1 MEKKQ
6 PELTLGKVV
15 LVFVALVIAAALGA
29 GLIVYVKH
37 EARLEAEAKFQAQA
51 PPVKLP
57 PRPLPEFSFTNQ
69 DGEPVSKDSL
79 KGKVWLANFVFST
92 CPGQCILLTN
102 QFKDFQA
109 QIKAMP
115 DVELLSFSVDPEVDT
130 PEVLKAFGEQYQAG
144 PQWSFLTGPKDDIY
158 RVLQKGFLLD
168 AAPNPDPE
176 QVATGEKILHT
187 TKVVLVDSQGQ
198 IRNYYDG
205 LPEELYP
212 TVLQDIRALRT
223 QP

>member
-15 LVFVALVIAAALGA
+15 GVFVVLVIAAALGA

-37 EARLEAEAKFQAQA
+37 EARLEAAAQFQSQA
-51 PPVKLP
+51 APVKLP
-57 PRPLPEFSFTNQ
+57 PRPLPEFALTNQ
-69 DGEPVSKDSL
+69 DGEAVSKDSL
-79 KGKVWLANFVFST
+79 KGKVWLANFIFST
-92 CPGQCILLTN
+92 CPGQCIVLTN

-109 QIKAMP
+109 EIKEMP
-115 DVELLSFSVDPEVDT
+115 DVELVSFSVDPEHDT
-130 PEVLKAFGEQYQAG
+130 PEVLRTFGEQYQAG
-144 PQWSFLTGPKDDIY
+144 PQWKFLTGSKDDIY
-158 RVLQKGFLLD
+158 RLLQKGFLLD

-187 TKVVLVDSQGQ
+187 TKVVLVDGEGQ

-205 LPEELYP
+205 LPVDLYP
-212 TVLQDIRALRT
+212 QVLQDIRTLRS